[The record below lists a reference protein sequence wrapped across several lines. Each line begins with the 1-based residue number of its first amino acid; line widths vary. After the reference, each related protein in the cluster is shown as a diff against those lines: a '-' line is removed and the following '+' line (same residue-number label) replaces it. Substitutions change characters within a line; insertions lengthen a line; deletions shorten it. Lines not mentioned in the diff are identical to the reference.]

1 MNPFGAMSGCGS
13 SLFHWIKDARV
24 LYGFGGAEEV
34 EFRVAMGVAE
44 STYVKWIDVAF
55 LPILMSK
62 LYLKIELM
70 EKLLISISSW
80 AF

>member
-34 EFRVAMGVAE
+34 EFRVAMG
-44 STYVKWIDVAF
+44 
-55 LPILMSK
+55 
-62 LYLKIELM
+62 
-70 EKLLISISSW
+70 
-80 AF
+80 